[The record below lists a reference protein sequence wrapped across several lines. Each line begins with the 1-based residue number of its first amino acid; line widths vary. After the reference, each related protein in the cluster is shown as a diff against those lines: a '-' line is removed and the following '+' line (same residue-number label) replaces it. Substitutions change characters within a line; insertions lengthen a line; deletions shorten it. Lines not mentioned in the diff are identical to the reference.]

1 MGNGN
6 QKAGMGGGTTR
17 ILLVE
22 DEPNLRFSLG
32 YILGKAGF
40 SVEGVGSGEEALE
53 FVRGRVPE
61 LVLLDINLP
70 GMDGFETCRRLRM
83 EPRLAN
89 TLVVMLSGRVE
100 AGDIVRG
107 LEGLADDYITKPFQ
121 PEVLLARIGA
131 LLRRR
136 ERALPGR
143 PRVLVFGPLVL
154 EPDAFLATLEG
165 RPLDL
170 TKTEFDILVLLA
182 RNPGRVLSRESILEE
197 IRGVGVTLSDRVV
210 DFQVFGLRK
219 KLGPLAALIQT
230 IRGVGYRFEPG
241 GGTDRTPPDA

>member
-1 MGNGN
+1 
-6 QKAGMGGGTTR
+6 MGGGTTR

-219 KLGPLAALIQT
+219 KLGSLAALVQT
-230 IRGVGYRFEPG
+230 IRGVGYRFEPVG
-241 GGTDRTPPDA
+241 GPDRTPPDA